1 MLRVDRAAV
10 FLASTLSV
18 ASATCAGSTLELRGT
33 GAAMRLELDRSGKTW
48 MGIDGLM
55 ATSQRDRLPRSA
67 KTTRLALGDSID
79 LAAAMPGEGE
89 EPTLLRTATPCS
101 LAGSS
106 REKSP
111 GTLYDFMLFG
121 EASNQPWVRLECRDT
136 SGWTRLPSLALRMA
150 HSRARVRFPQPAI
163 VRAPFLAPLLDS
175 PVSVDSAPEVR
186 WFRQENDSTTPRN
199 GLTDS
204 VDGWEWSVVQDLPG
218 SLERFRIDARHRARR
233 QPVWIMGSS
242 GAQRALVFEDGYRRE
257 PRRAVPFRAP
267 KSGKPHLAIEVSTL
281 FGDGIRT
288 DLWVVGPDTLLRI
301 PIGERNG
308 ESGSEWKERWKIDPR
323 RGTVLVTRDG
333 RFQARFRAR

>member
-18 ASATCAGSTLELRGT
+18 ASAVCAGSALELRGT
-33 GAAMRLELDRSGKTW
+33 GARMRLELDRSGKTW

-67 KTTRLALGDSID
+67 KATRLVLVDSVD
-79 LAAAMPGEGE
+79 LAATMPGEGE
-89 EPTLLRTATPCS
+89 EPTLLRAATPCS
-101 LAGSS
+101 LAGST

-111 GTLYDFMLFG
+111 RTLYDFMLFG
-121 EASNQPWVRLECRDT
+121 EASNQPWVRLECRDA
-136 SGWTRLPSLALRMA
+136 SGWARLPSLPLRMA
-150 HSRARVRFPQPAI
+150 NSRARVRFPQPAI

-186 WFRQENDSTTPRN
+186 WFRQENDSISHQN
-199 GLTDS
+199 KLADS

-218 SLERFRIDARHRARR
+218 SLGRFRIDARHRAGR
-233 QPVWIMGSS
+233 QPVWILSGG

-257 PRRAVPFRAP
+257 PRRAISFRAP

-288 DLWVVGPDTLLRI
+288 DLWVVGPDTLLRV
-301 PIGERNG
+301 PIGERSG
-308 ESGSEWKERWKIDPR
+308 ESGSEWMERWKIDPR

>member
-1 MLRVDRAAV
+1 MLRVDRAVA
-10 FLASTLSV
+10 FLALTFSV
-18 ASATCAGSTLELRGT
+18 TSEACAGSALELRGS
-33 GAAMRLELDRSGKTW
+33 GAAMRLEFDRSGKTW

-55 ATSQRDRLPRSA
+55 STSPRERLPRSA
-67 KTTRLALGDSID
+67 KATRLALGDSVD

-89 EPTLLRTATPCS
+89 KPTLLRTAAPCS

-121 EASNQPWVRLECRDT
+121 EASNQPWVRLECQDT
-136 SGWTRLPSLALRMA
+136 SGWARLPNLALRMA
-150 HSRARVRFPQPAI
+150 HPSARVRFPQPAI
-163 VRAPFLAPLLDS
+163 VRAPFLAPLLES
-175 PVSVDSAPEVR
+175 PVSVDSSPEAR
-186 WFRQENDSTTPRN
+186 WFRQGNDSIISRN
-199 GLTDS
+199 SLADS

-218 SLERFRIDARHRARR
+218 SLGRFRIDARHRAGR
-233 QPVWIMGSS
+233 QPVWILSGG

-257 PRRAVPFRAP
+257 PRRAVSFRAP

-301 PIGERNG
+301 PIGERSG

-323 RGTVLVTRDG
+323 RGTVLVARG
-333 RFQARFRAR
+333 SRFQARFRAR